1 MRTKSSKGGAV
12 LKCFCWESLSDRLFL
27 CSTCNI
33 TPILSYVK
41 GCFLVIILAF
51 LTLDGILHGESKNIE
66 YKVELPKKSEKYL
79 KSVIAF
85 ANTSGGSLIIGIDDE
100 SRKIVGADEDRYYLS
115 GNEPSLLSQESG
127 ETAGYLYPAWRKSR

>member
-1 MRTKSSKGGAV
+1 MKQP
-12 LKCFCWESLSDRLFL
+12 C
-27 CSTCNI
+27 
-33 TPILSYVK
+33 
-41 GCFLVIILAF
+41 LVIILAF

-127 ETAGYLYPAWRKSR
+127 ETAGYLYPAWRKSRKYTKR